1 MDIGRIEA
9 LALRASL
16 SAPPARV
23 DGVRAIAGMGLDG
36 DVYADPLSP
45 RQLLLAGTDAY
56 DAFALPPHTLREN
69 LLVDLDTS
77 RLASGTVLQVGDH
90 VLLRLMFQCET
101 CGHLDAHRPGLSTRI
116 GTRRGML
123 ARVLRGGDIR
133 PGDRIRTAGPPLPA
147 WSDDWR
153 ERIVHVLD
161 TLPPKSVITYKRLAQ
176 LAGVASSYCRAFPG
190 IIARLGPFY
199 AGRAVPM
206 QSDIALPRWDGRE
219 LFDHA
224 PPDAFNVTRQTRRR
238 ETLAEWQS
246 LPASDSPPQPGAS
259 RTIAGIPD

>member
-1 MDIGRIEA
+1 MNTGRIEA

-16 SAPPARV
+16 AAPPARV
-23 DGVRAIAGMGLDG
+23 DGVRATAGMGLDG
-36 DVYADPLSP
+36 DVHADPLSP

-56 DAFALPPHTLREN
+56 DAFALPPHALREN

-77 RLASGTVLQVGDH
+77 RLASGTVLRIGDE
-90 VLLRLMFQCET
+90 VLLRLMFQCEA

-123 ARVLRGGDIR
+123 ARVLRGGLIR
-133 PGDRIRTAGPPLPA
+133 PGDRVRAAGPPLPA

-161 TLPPKSVITYKRLAQ
+161 TMPPASVITYKRLAQ

-190 IIARLGPFY
+190 IIARMGPFY
-199 AGRAVPM
+199 AGRAVPS
-206 QSDIALPRWDGRE
+206 QSDIALPRWDGHG
-219 LFDHA
+219 LFEHA
-224 PPDAFNVTRQTRRR
+224 IADLPVERLFS
-238 ETLAEWQS
+238 AEVV
-246 LPASDSPPQPGAS
+246 P
-259 RTIAGIPD
+259 

>member
-9 LALRASL
+9 VALRTRLA
-16 SAPPARV
+16 APPARV
-23 DGVRAIAGMGLDG
+23 DGACAIAGMGLDG
-36 DVYADPLSP
+36 DIHADPLSP

-56 DAFALPPHTLREN
+56 AAFALPPHALREN

-90 VLLRLMFQCET
+90 AQLRLMFQCEA
-101 CGHLDAHRPGLSTRI
+101 CGHLDVHRPGLSLRI

-133 PGDRIRTAGPPLPA
+133 PGDRVRTAGRPLPA

-153 ERIVHVLD
+153 ERIALVLD
-161 TLPPKSVITYKRLAQ
+161 ALPPASVVTYKRLAQ

-190 IIARLGPFY
+190 MIARLGPRY
-199 AGRAVPM
+199 AGKAVPT
-206 QSDIALPRWDGRE
+206 QSDVALARWDGRG
-219 LFDHA
+219 LFEHA
-224 PPDAFNVTRQTRRR
+224 PDVGDQYR
-238 ETLAEWQS
+238 
-246 LPASDSPPQPGAS
+246 PG
-259 RTIAGIPD
+259 RAGEEVDGVAQATSSF

>member
-9 LALRASL
+9 LAVRANL
-16 SAPPARV
+16 AAPPTRV
-23 DGVRAIAGMGLDG
+23 DGVRAIAGLGLDG
-36 DVYADPLSP
+36 DVHADPLSP

-56 DAFALPPHTLREN
+56 DAFALPPHALREN
-69 LLVDLDTS
+69 LLVDLDTA
-77 RLASGTVLQVGDH
+77 RLASGTVLQVGEQ
-90 VLLRLMFQCET
+90 VLLRLMFQCEA
-101 CGHLDAHRPGLSTRI
+101 CGHLDARRPGLSTRI

-123 ARVLRGGDIR
+123 ARVLRGGHIV
-133 PGDRIRTAGPPLPA
+133 PGDRVRTAGPPLPA

-161 TLPPKSVITYKRLAQ
+161 ALPPRSVITYKRLAQ

-199 AGRAVPM
+199 AGRAVPT

-219 LFDHA
+219 LFEHA
-224 PPDAFNVTRQTRRR
+224 PTERLSCP
-238 ETLAEWQS
+238 ETV
-246 LPASDSPPQPGAS
+246 P
-259 RTIAGIPD
+259 

>member
-1 MDIGRIEA
+1 MNTGRIEA

-16 SAPPARV
+16 AAPPARV
-23 DGVRAIAGMGLDG
+23 DGVRATTGMGLDG
-36 DVYADPLSP
+36 DVHADPLSP

-56 DAFALPPHTLREN
+56 DAFALPPHALREN

-77 RLASGTVLQVGDH
+77 RLASGTVLRIGDD
-90 VLLRLMFQCET
+90 VLLRLMFQCEA

-123 ARVLRGGDIR
+123 ARVLRGGLIR
-133 PGDRIRTAGPPLPA
+133 PGDRVRAAGPPLPA

-161 TLPPKSVITYKRLAQ
+161 TMPPASVITYKRLAQ

-190 IIARLGPFY
+190 IIARMGPFY
-199 AGRAVPM
+199 AGRAVPS
-206 QSDIALPRWDGRE
+206 QSDIALPRWNGHG
-219 LFDHA
+219 LFEHA
-224 PPDAFNVTRQTRRR
+224 ISDLPVERLFS
-238 ETLAEWQS
+238 AEVV
-246 LPASDSPPQPGAS
+246 P
-259 RTIAGIPD
+259 

>member
-16 SAPPARV
+16 VAPPARV
-23 DGVRAIAGMGLDG
+23 GSVRAVAGMGLDG
-36 DVYADPLSP
+36 DVHADPLSP

-56 DAFALPPHTLREN
+56 AAFALPPHALREH

-77 RLASGTVLQVGDH
+77 RLASGTVLQVGDD
-90 VLLRLMFQCET
+90 VQLRLMFQCEA

-116 GTRRGML
+116 GSRRGML
-123 ARVLRGGDIR
+123 ARVLRGGEIR
-133 PGDRIRTAGPPLPA
+133 PGDRIRVAGAPLHA

-161 TLPPKSVITYKRLAQ
+161 TLPPASVITYKRLAQ

-190 IIARLGPFY
+190 MIARLGPRY
-199 AGRAVPM
+199 AGKAVPS
-206 QSDIALPRWDGRE
+206 QSDIDLPRWDGRG
-219 LFDHA
+219 LFDPA
-224 PPDAFNVTRQTRRR
+224 PVERLFS
-238 ETLAEWQS
+238 AEVV
-246 LPASDSPPQPGAS
+246 P
-259 RTIAGIPD
+259 

>member
-9 LALRASL
+9 LAVRANL
-16 SAPPARV
+16 AAPPARV
-23 DGVRAIAGMGLDG
+23 DGVRAIAGLGLDG
-36 DVYADPLSP
+36 DVHADPLSP

-56 DAFALPPHTLREN
+56 DAFALPPHALREN
-69 LLVDLDTS
+69 LLVDLDTA
-77 RLASGTVLQVGDH
+77 RLASGTVLQVGEQ
-90 VLLRLMFQCET
+90 VLLRLMFQCEA
-101 CGHLDAHRPGLSTRI
+101 CGHLDVRRPGLSTRI

-123 ARVLRGGDIR
+123 ARVLRGGHIV
-133 PGDRIRTAGPPLPA
+133 PGDRVRTAGPPLPA

-161 TLPPKSVITYKRLAQ
+161 ALPPRSVITYKRLAQ

-199 AGRAVPM
+199 AGRAVPT

-219 LFDHA
+219 LFEHA
-224 PPDAFNVTRQTRRR
+224 PTERLSCP
-238 ETLAEWQS
+238 ETV
-246 LPASDSPPQPGAS
+246 P
-259 RTIAGIPD
+259 

>member
-1 MDIGRIEA
+1 MNTGRIEA

-16 SAPPARV
+16 AAPPARM

-36 DVYADPLSP
+36 DVHADPLSP

-56 DAFALPPHTLREN
+56 DAFALSPHALREN

-77 RLASGTVLQVGDH
+77 RLASGTVLRIGES
-90 VLLRLMFQCET
+90 VLLRLMFQCEA
-101 CGHLDAHRPGLSTRI
+101 CGHLEVHRPGLSTRI

-123 ARVLRGGDIR
+123 ARVLRGGRIR
-133 PGDRIRTAGPPLPA
+133 PGDQVRSAGPPLPA

-161 TLPPKSVITYKRLAQ
+161 AMPPASVITYKRLAQ

-190 IIARLGPFY
+190 VIARMGPFY
-199 AGRAVPM
+199 AGRAVPT
-206 QSDIALPRWDGRE
+206 QSNTALPRWDGYG
-219 LFDHA
+219 LFEHA
-224 PPDAFNVTRQTRRR
+224 ADDEIEARLFS
-238 ETLAEWQS
+238 AEVVPWS
-246 LPASDSPPQPGAS
+246 GCTS
-259 RTIAGIPD
+259 